1 MKENPVLLLVIIKF
15 DFVFFVISILALV
28 IQHAVP
34 SVTCLSV
41 PYFSTLS
48 HKQHDFRGTFT
59 EHKMGVL
66 IFSTTFV
73 WNTSHSRNNSTRCH
87 KCIHRASCKVHVILV
102 RLYWNLNFYNRF
114 SKKLK
119 YQIWW
124 KSTQWE
130 LSCSTLAD
138 RQSDMTIL
146 DGTSYNFQMHQKCS
160 MNYIHL
166 RVWLLTQQNATHK
179 NENND
184 MLQV

>member
-73 WNTSHSRNNSTRCH
+73 
-87 KCIHRASCKVHVILV
+87 
-102 RLYWNLNFYNRF
+102 
-114 SKKLK
+114 
-119 YQIWW
+119 
-124 KSTQWE
+124 
-130 LSCSTLAD
+130 
-138 RQSDMTIL
+138 
-146 DGTSYNFQMHQKCS
+146 
-160 MNYIHL
+160 
-166 RVWLLTQQNATHK
+166 
-179 NENND
+179 
-184 MLQV
+184 